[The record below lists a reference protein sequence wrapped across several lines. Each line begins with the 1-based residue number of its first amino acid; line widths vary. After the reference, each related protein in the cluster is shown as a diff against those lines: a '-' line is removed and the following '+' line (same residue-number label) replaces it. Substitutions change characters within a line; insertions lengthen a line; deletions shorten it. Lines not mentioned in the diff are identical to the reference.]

1 MAASAPAMPPGLRP
15 TSSLAVLHAALEHG
29 TYFVDEEEDKKS
41 RGALEPDF
49 AAALEEARKLLAKVN
64 GVVRVGPGR
73 NEARQRVILVVTSQ
87 GFGEASMQQVPEKVK
102 GFSTLVT
109 VPYTLLPLRRER

>member
-1 MAASAPAMPPGLRP
+1 MPPGPRP
-15 TSSLAVLHAALEHG
+15 TDSFAVLHAALEHG
-29 TYFVDEEEDKKS
+29 TYFIDEDEEKKG

-102 GFSTLVT
+102 GFSTLIT